1 MCSQKAPHRMY
12 RRFKPFTLLKADYN
26 ILARII
32 ANRMKPI
39 LQDINH
45 HKFLRN
51 VNGTDDPAR
60 KIEVWL

>member
-1 MCSQKAPHRMY
+1 MY